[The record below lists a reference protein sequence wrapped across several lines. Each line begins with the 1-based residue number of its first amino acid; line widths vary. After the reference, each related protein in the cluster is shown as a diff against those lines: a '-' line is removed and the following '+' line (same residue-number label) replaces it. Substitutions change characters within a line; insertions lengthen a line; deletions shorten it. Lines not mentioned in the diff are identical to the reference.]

1 MFFRR
6 KDEEAYI
13 VATQVSFT
21 KKFILFYFIF
31 LSLHRIR

>member
-1 MFFRR
+1 MFFFCR

-21 KKFILFYFIF
+21 KKFIFFILFFF
-31 LSLHRIR
+31 LSIG